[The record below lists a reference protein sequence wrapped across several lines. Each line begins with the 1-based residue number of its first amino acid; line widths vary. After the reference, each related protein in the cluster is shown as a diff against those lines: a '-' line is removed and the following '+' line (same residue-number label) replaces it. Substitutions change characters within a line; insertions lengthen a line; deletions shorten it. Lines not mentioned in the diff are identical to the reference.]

1 MAEGFKKQ
9 PRILNELHF
18 ENCGLND
25 KQTAAILEGAAHL
38 EGLRSFV
45 ARYQEFGEESVRAL
59 AKVLEAPFP
68 NQLQELK
75 IITCKI
81 SSTDLE

>member
-9 PRILNELHF
+9 PQILNELYF

-25 KQTAAILEGAAHL
+25 KQTAAILEGAAQL

-45 ARYQEFGEESVRAL
+45 VRYQEFGEESVRAL
-59 AKVLEAPFP
+59 
-68 NQLQELK
+68 
-75 IITCKI
+75 
-81 SSTDLE
+81 